1 MSNQN
6 ETMMKLGSYDHDD
19 NVSCV
24 TSGTKI
30 TLETAVET
38 LTSGELELFELPVVL
53 YTAISNGDIEQLH
66 RLVTKYFTEDCLLH
80 TATMDAPVFGIHP
93 IICIVKDAIKNIP
106 DFVVSATNIHFVP
119 GTVSSP
125 RCIVFDRNFVGKSL
139 KT

>member
-1 MSNQN
+1 M
-6 ETMMKLGSYDHDD
+6 
-19 NVSCV
+19 
-24 TSGTKI
+24 
-30 TLETAVET
+30 TLETQDT
-38 LTSGELELFELPVVL
+38 LSSGERELLQLPEIFYRVF
-53 YTAISNGDIEQLH
+53 SNGDMEQFH
-66 RLVTKYFTEDCLLH
+66 QIFSKYFTEDCLLH